1 MEDAPGKGKK
11 PAPSAAAAA
20 AAARIAVLLLAAVV
34 FVGWIVVWAV
44 YPTRTYSSTWVPK
57 LAMLTG
63 FGKQGQLI
71 YLVPLATL

>member
-11 PAPSAAAAA
+11 PAPSASAA
-20 AAARIAVLLLAAVV
+20 AAARITMLLLAAVV

-63 FGKQGQLI
+63 FGKQGHLI
-71 YLVPLATL
+71 YLLPLATL

>member
-11 PAPSAAAAA
+11 PAAPSAAAAA
-20 AAARIAVLLLAAVV
+20 ARITMLLLAAVL